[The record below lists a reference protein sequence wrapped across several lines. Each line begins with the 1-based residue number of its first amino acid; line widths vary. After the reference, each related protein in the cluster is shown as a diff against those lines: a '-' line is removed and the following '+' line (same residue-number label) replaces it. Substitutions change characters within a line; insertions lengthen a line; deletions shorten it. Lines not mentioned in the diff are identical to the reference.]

1 MSERKPLKAKRCY
14 GHLGGTLGNRLFER
28 MLEMNWL
35 TREEGKSTVYVLTE
49 TGKEAFEQLGVDIYE
64 RR

>member
-1 MSERKPLKAKRCY
+1 MSDRKPLKAKCCY
-14 GHLGGTLGNRLFER
+14 GHLGGTLGDRLFER

-35 TREEGKSTVYVLTE
+35 EREEGKATMYVLTE
-49 TGKEAFEQLGVDIYE
+49 TGEAALKQLGVDIYE